1 MLFDT
6 SLYHDAANDSDD
18 TRYILMLRTWH
29 PELSDVERKALQFL
43 FDVLDV
49 PDLISSDPVAQFRA
63 EHELAGL
70 RTRPEVRARA
80 APPDALEPR
89 PKQQGNKKK
98 KKKKQ
103 ARARAG
109 GFGVST

>member
-18 TRYILMLRTWH
+18 TRFILMLRTWH

-89 PKQQGNKKK
+89 PKQEGNKKK
-98 KKKKQ
+98 KKK

>member
-1 MLFDT
+1 MTAISRVPRRSQHASKGVAAHYDLDIAT
-6 SLYHDAANDSDD
+6 SRRTHAARSPALASVLY
-18 TRYILMLRTWH
+18 
-29 PELSDVERKALQFL
+29 
-43 FDVLDV
+43 LD
-49 PDLISSDPVAQFRA
+49 
-63 EHELAGL
+63 EAGP
-70 RTRPEVRARA
+70 RSPTFVVDRA

-103 ARARAG
+103 ARTRAG

>member
-1 MLFDT
+1 MCIRD
-6 SLYHDAANDSDD
+6 
-18 TRYILMLRTWH
+18 R
-29 PELSDVERKALQFL
+29 
-43 FDVLDV
+43 
-49 PDLISSDPVAQFRA
+49 FRA

-103 ARARAG
+103 ARTRAG